1 MAMDLKVST
10 SALTNEAA
18 QLKSLK
24 SQLQQE
30 ITAMRSISARYLN
43 MWEGGSKTAFTNS
56 VNQNMN
62 LLNAF
67 LNNVQ
72 KYSQALEEISRMY
85 ETAEKQ
91 AEQRA
96 IQKNG

>member
-18 QLKSLK
+18 ALKSQIK
-24 SQLQQE
+24 SQLQNE
-30 ITAMRSISARYLN
+30 ITAMKSISARYMN
-43 MWEGGSKTAFTNS
+43 MWEGESHAAFNNS
-56 VNQNMN
+56 VNQNMGY
-62 LLNAF
+62 LNAF

-72 KYSQALEEISRMY
+72 KYAQALEEIAKMY

-91 AEQRA
+91 AVNRA
-96 IQKNG
+96 TQKN